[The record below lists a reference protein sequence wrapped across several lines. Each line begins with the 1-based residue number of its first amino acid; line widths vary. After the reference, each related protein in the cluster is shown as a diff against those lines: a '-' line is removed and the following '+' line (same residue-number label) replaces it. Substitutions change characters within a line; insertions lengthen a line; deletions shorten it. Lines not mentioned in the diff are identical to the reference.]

1 MMKILNI
8 IKYDLVK
15 MTRDKTA
22 LLFMVLLPCVM
33 IFVFGNISSSG
44 TSKIP
49 SGIVNLDRETVS
61 DELIKELKNDKVVSF
76 KEYREEDLLK
86 DIGDSTIEAGL
97 IIPSGFTKDILNGK
111 TPAIKVIKLKESE
124 NVMAMERSVTNAMAE
139 VRDKDIIVEF
149 FTKVMNIDSQAAG
162 EFGKKVEEKLKQP
175 NLVDVQNVKYE
186 GKLESKNN
194 ANKASTTVGFMIMF
208 VMMTIIFAGTGVI
221 LEEKKD
227 NTWFRLILTPT
238 GSSVILLGN
247 ILATFIKGF
256 LQVSFIVLFSKIVLN
271 VNWGS
276 SLPALIILMTVFIL
290 CVTGIGIFLS
300 TIVKTNSQ
308 LNVVASIVV
317 TCTTMVSGCYWPLEL
332 EPEFMRN
339 IAVVFPQYW
348 AMKGMRSVIESNLG
362 FEAILH
368 NVIILSVIGVIFF
381 AASVLRGGLR
391 LKKI

>member
-1 MMKILNI
+1 
-8 IKYDLVK
+8 
-15 MTRDKTA
+15 
-22 LLFMVLLPCVM
+22 
-33 IFVFGNISSSG
+33 
-44 TSKIP
+44 
-49 SGIVNLDRETVS
+49 
-61 DELIKELKNDKVVSF
+61 VVSF